1 MWKWRVSGGCVV
13 VLGTATLV
21 VGLWLTNAWLSG
33 DFVPTGRGHPLFV
46 VTTGG
51 LFVWLGVGLFTHPT
65 REGARL
71 TRGDELMGRARR
83 AHAKAHQDAARRARR
98 RARSA
103 RWPFRWF
110 VRD

>member
-13 VLGTATLV
+13 VLGIATLV
-21 VGLWLTNAWLSG
+21 VGLWLTDTWLSG
-33 DFVPTGRGHPLFV
+33 DLVSTGRGHPLFV
-46 VTTGG
+46 VMTGG
-51 LFVWLGVGLFTHPT
+51 LFAWLGVGLFTHPT
-65 REGARL
+65 REAARL
-71 TRGDELMGRARR
+71 TRGDEIMARARR
-83 AHAKAHQDAARRARR
+83 AHATAEQDAARRARR